1 MNEWM
6 NHPLLKN
13 MNPMKYNLIQMAA
26 SKTAGKSGKELI
38 PVMMALI
45 TNANKQGIQ
54 FTPEEMSLILDIL
67 KDGKP
72 PEEQAQIDRTVQ
84 MVKTAM
90 MKHSSK

>member
-1 MNEWM
+1 M
-6 NHPLLKN
+6 P
-13 MNPMKYNLIQMAA
+13 I
-26 SKTAGKSGKELI
+26 
-38 PVMMALI
+38 MMALI

-67 KDGKP
+67 KEGKP

-84 MVKTAM
+84 MVKAVM